1 MINLFKDLGECV
13 LRKAGY
19 YNVED
24 KTEKRKIFLNFQSIV
39 PMPRKKKDGE
49 DDEITNAI
57 SLDFDTKKRVFD
69 FVLDEQL
76 LIENRGYFF
85 AFSTDANNRKK
96 FLSTNNMPCFYSK
109 FITDSIAYIED
120 KRKQKKSKQWF
131 LENISQDYDE
141 LLKEIRDTFYL
152 EIEQKKKKA
161 YILNKDCIDSDKK
174 GSLIEI
180 EEKLLEKQKDKTKQ
194 IPVDALYNSLINK
207 EFYNKDSKK
216 SDNFTPVILAKIDG
230 KHILE
235 YESYRNSYINLVY
248 YDLFE
253 RFFVEKGKVDKICH
267 ICGEKSNVVGD
278 VSLLM
283 KFYGTTNNLFF
294 ENLKNAEA
302 YKSFSVCKPC
312 LMKIFT
318 GMKFTANDF
327 KDYLLGNA
335 CYLIPETDKDAPD
348 FDKKYKRIFKLL
360 RSNDG
365 YMNDITIING
375 LLQQAHRKN
384 FKFNLLFFDS
394 PPASQVFDIVKYISN
409 IDYQNLSEKLK
420 LFDKYNKEYEL
431 SLFGNNNSIKLYDIR
446 NHLFPTKSS
455 HNKADSSLFR
465 KDILDLL
472 EAFLHGN
479 SMNYNVLIKRFMNIY
494 RLKFNRNKI
503 DELSPFKMILM
514 LSIFNKIKSLKGVE
528 IMETGNYVT
537 QIQQEGYQKFFAEH
551 HVVYE
556 NNSHRQ
562 GLFLLG
568 TIINGIVYAQRKKSS
583 TKSEGG
589 SENKKMKAS
598 STFLKKLNYNGIP
611 ARRINK
617 LVAEV
622 QNYALI
628 YGIYEETGIWGTM
641 MDRLQGIEQSTM
653 KGEEIVFY
661 ILTGISFNK
670 YLGLTK
676 NLEK

>member
-1 MINLFKDLGECV
+1 MINLFKNLGECV

-24 KTEKRKIFLNFQSIV
+24 NTEKRKIFLNFQTML
-39 PMPRKKKDGE
+39 PMLRNE
-49 DDEITNAI
+49 DDRVTNAI
-57 SLDFDTKKRVFD
+57 SLYFDTKKRTFD

-76 LIENRGYFF
+76 LIENREYFF
-85 AFSTDANNRKK
+85 AFPVGAPRDKKK

-109 FITDSIAYIED
+109 VMTESIDYLND
-120 KRKQKKSKQWF
+120 RRSKTKSKQWF
-131 LENISQDYDE
+131 LENISQYYDE
-141 LLKEIRDTFYL
+141 LLKEIRDTFYR

-161 YILNKDCIDSDKK
+161 YILNKNCIDPDKK
-174 GSLIEI
+174 DSLVKIEN
-180 EEKLLEKQKDKTKQ
+180 KLLEQQKDKTKPV
-194 IPVDALYNSLINK
+194 PVDVLYNSLINK

-216 SDNFTPVILAKIDG
+216 SDNFTPIILAKIDG

-235 YESYRNSYINLVY
+235 YEKYRNSYINLVY

-278 VSLLM
+278 VPLLM
-283 KFYGTTNNLFF
+283 KFYGTTNSLFF
-294 ENLKNAEA
+294 ENLKNTEA
-302 YKSFSVCKPC
+302 YKSFSVCKSC
-312 LMKIFT
+312 LMKILT

-327 KDYLLGNA
+327 RDYLLGNV
-335 CYLIPETDKDAPD
+335 CYLIPEIDKDEPA

-360 RSNDG
+360 RSNKG
-365 YMNDITIING
+365 YINDINIING
-375 LLQQAHRKN
+375 LLQQANRKS
-384 FKFNLLFFDS
+384 FRFDLLFFDS
-394 PPASQVFDIVKYISN
+394 PPGSQVFNIVKYISN

-420 LFDKYNKEYEL
+420 LFDKYNKEYNL
-431 SLFGNNNSIKLYDIR
+431 NLFGNNNGIKLYDIR

-455 HNKADSSLFR
+455 HNKVDPSLFR

-472 EAFLHGN
+472 EAFLHDN
-479 SMNYNVLIKRFMNIY
+479 SLNYNVLIKRFMNIY

-514 LSIFNKIKSLKGVE
+514 LSIFNKIKPLKGG
-528 IMETGNYVT
+528 ETMKTGSCVT
-537 QIQQEGYQKFFAEH
+537 QIQQEEYQKFFTEH
-551 HVVYE
+551 HAVYG

-568 TIINGIVYAQRKKSS
+568 TIINGIVYEQRKKSS
-583 TKSEGG
+583 TKSADS

-628 YGIYEETGIWGTM
+628 YNIYEETGIWGTM
-641 MDRLQGIEQSTM
+641 MDRLQGIEKSTM